1 MEEKMENILSFLKN
15 NQKIKEMDRVL
26 LQSSVHYHIKNTNEE
41 NGLLYVLHHFL
52 TYQKN
57 VVLVCPNLY
66 TAQLVYDKLSS
77 VLNDKQL
84 SFFPQDEFITSE
96 LLVSSVELK
105 MERMN
110 AIVSML
116 NGRPQILITHPAGI
130 MKPEREIKVWQEAIF
145 SLKTNQEIDRDQ
157 LLRRLVDLGYRHE
170 YTVEKPG
177 DFSVRGGILDIYLI
191 GEKHPVRID
200 FFGDEIDSIKQFDI
214 ETQRSFDKISEI
226 KIIPFTEFIYSDK
239 DYDILE
245 KYIEKRRNE
254 VTFSKESEDRIKKD
268 LEHLKDHTE
277 LDRLTRYIPF
287 LAKKRT
293 TILDYINDPTV
304 FFFDAHRIDEQV
316 KIMVEEIK
324 DWYLSTS
331 DYPKMGFELIYP
343 LEEMRFPKKVDVDYF
358 DFATDKNYTDTISL
372 FGKEVLSYHSNLD
385 LFASDIRTETNRN
398 TLVIAISS
406 KKNYIEIKSI
416 LENNH
421 FAFVL
426 KREDETISPNCIN
439 LIESDHYFD
448 FISDVF
454 SLHVITEST
463 IYKMKNLR
471 RKGRYVSVYET
482 SKRLSSI
489 HDLKPGD
496 YVVHYDY
503 GIGKFLEVKTMDL
516 GNVMNDY
523 IHLEYRDGDKLYIP
537 LESIHQI
544 QKYAGSE
551 GFVPRL
557 SKLGGSDWAKTKQRV
572 RQKAKDIADQLI
584 KLYAERE
591 NAPGFAFLE
600 YADMEREFE
609 NDFPYIE
616 TLDQKKAI
624 IEVLQDM
631 HTSKPMDRLLCGDV
645 GFGKTE
651 VALRA
656 AFRAVLNNK
665 QVAYLAPTTV
675 LSKQHFHTFKDRME
689 KYGISVALLNRFV
702 TKKEQTSILKKLKE
716 GTIDVLIGTHRILS
730 KDILFK
736 DLGLLVIDEE
746 QRFGVLHKERIKEMK
761 VSVDVLSLSATPIPR
776 TLQMAIMGVKNMSL
790 LETAPENRYPIQTY
804 VLERN
809 DILIKDAIERELM
822 RGGQVFYLYNRIEDI
837 ENVAA
842 KLQKLVPEARIQ
854 VAHGQMHK
862 QMLERVVDDFIEQEI
877 DVLLS
882 TTIIETG
889 IDIPNANTLIVH
901 DADRLGLSQL
911 YQIRGRVG
919 RTNRIAYAYLMYQK
933 EKVLTE
939 DAVKRLKVIKEF
951 TELGSGFK
959 IAIRDLSIRGA
970 GDVLGSEQSGFI
982 DSVGIDLYMRI
993 LEEEIKEKQGLSE
1006 KQDSAQ
1012 GVKARVSKY
1021 IDQVYIEDDF
1031 IKIEMH
1037 KKIQQIKTMEDV
1049 KDLMDEL
1056 TDRFGKVDEELHIYM
1071 VERLFEV
1078 QTKELDIEKIHESK
1092 TNITFIVSSA
1102 GSKKMAGDYLFAS
1115 GMKISP
1121 YIRFSYKQEKI
1132 HIVIDT
1138 IELKKHWLYTATDF
1152 FDLLIKSEVKE

>member
-1 MEEKMENILSFLKN
+1 MEGNMKNILEFLKN
-15 NQKIKEMDRVL
+15 NQQIKQMDQVA
-26 LQSSVHYHIKNTNEE
+26 LQSKVQFHIKNTNEE
-41 NGLLYVLHHFL
+41 NALLYALHYFL
-52 TYQKN
+52 TYNKN

-66 TAQLVYDKLSS
+66 TAQLIYDKLSAI
-77 VLNDKQL
+77 LDEKQL

-110 AIVSML
+110 TIVSL
-116 NGRPQILITHPAGI
+116 LKGHPQMLITHPSGI
-130 MKPEREIKVWQEAIF
+130 MKPERNKEVWQEAIF
-145 SLKTNQEIDRDQ
+145 SLKENQEIDRDQ
-157 LLRRLVDLGYRHE
+157 FIRKLVDLGYRYE

-177 DFSVRGGILDIYLI
+177 DFSVRGGILDIYLV
-191 GEKHPVRID
+191 GEKNPIRID
-200 FFGDEIDSIKQFDI
+200 FFGDEIDSIKRFDI
-214 ETQRSFDKISEI
+214 ETQRSFEKINTIKIS
-226 KIIPFTEFIYSDK
+226 PFTEFIYNET
-239 DYDILE
+239 DYQKLE
-245 KYIEKRRNE
+245 KYICNRMKEIN
-254 VTFSKESEDRIKKD
+254 FSKESNTRIEDD
-268 LEHLKDHTE
+268 LEHLKNHTE

-287 LAKKRT
+287 LSEKRT
-293 TILDYINDPTV
+293 TILSYIDDPTI
-304 FFFDAHRIDEQV
+304 FFLDAHRIDEQV
-316 KIMVEEIK
+316 KIMIEEIK
-324 DWYLSTS
+324 DWYLATN

-343 LEEMRFPKKVDVDYF
+343 IEEMIFPKKIDVDYF
-358 DFATDKNYTDTISL
+358 DYATEKVYENTVSF
-372 FGKEVLSYHSNLD
+372 FGKEVLSYQSNLD
-385 LFASDIRTETNRN
+385 LFASDIRTEISRN

-406 KKNYIEIKSI
+406 NKRLAEVKSFLEDKKISFITK
-416 LENNH
+416 
-421 FAFVL
+421 
-426 KREDETISPNCIN
+426 KEDDPLSVNQIN
-439 LIESDHYFD
+439 IIDSDQYFD
-448 FISDVF
+448 FISDVL

-463 IYKMKNLR
+463 IFKMRNFR

-516 GNVMNDY
+516 GNVVNDY

-557 SKLGGSDWAKTKQRV
+557 SKLGGNDWNKTKQRV

-600 YADMEREFE
+600 YTELEKEFE
-609 NDFPYIE
+609 SDFPYLE
-616 TLDQKKAI
+616 TPDQRKAI
-624 IEVLQDM
+624 LEVLQDM
-631 HTSKPMDRLLCGDV
+631 RVSKPMDRLLCGDV

-656 AFRAVLNNK
+656 AFRSVLNNK

-675 LSKQHFHTFKDRME
+675 LSKQHFHTFKERME
-689 KYGISVALLNRFV
+689 KYGIEVALLNRFV
-702 TKKEQTSILKKLKE
+702 SKKEQTSILKRLKE

-746 QRFGVLHKERIKEMK
+746 QRFGVMHKERIKELK

-837 ENVAA
+837 ENIAT

-862 QMLERVVDDFIEQEI
+862 QMLERVVDDFIEQEV

-993 LEEEIKEKQGLSE
+993 LEEEIKEKQGQSE
-1006 KQDSAQ
+1006 KQDAAQ

-1021 IDQVYIEDDF
+1021 IDEVYIEDDF

-1037 KKIQQIKTMEDV
+1037 KKIQQIQTMDDV
-1049 KDLMDEL
+1049 KDLLEEL
-1056 TDRFGKVDEELHIYM
+1056 TDRFGNVDEELHIYM
-1071 VERLFEV
+1071 VERLFEA
-1078 QTKELDIEKIHESK
+1078 QTKALDIEKIHESK
-1092 TNITFIVSSA
+1092 TNITFIVSKE

-1115 GMKISP
+1115 GLKISP

-1152 FDLLIKSEVKE
+1152 FDLLLKKEVNE